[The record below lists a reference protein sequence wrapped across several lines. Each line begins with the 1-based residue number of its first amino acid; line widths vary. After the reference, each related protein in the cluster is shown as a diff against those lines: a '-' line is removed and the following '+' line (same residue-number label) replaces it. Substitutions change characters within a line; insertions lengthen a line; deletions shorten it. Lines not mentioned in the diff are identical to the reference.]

1 MRKLTT
7 LSRFD
12 EKALCDVLDYFLFD
26 DKEKDDFIQQYGEDY
41 FNDEMILQLDLVDGD
56 AESHI
61 YYKVCYLMNEL
72 SHA

>member
-7 LSRFD
+7 LSRLD
-12 EKALCDVLDYFLFD
+12 EKMIRDVLDYFLFD
-26 DKEKDDFIQQYGEDY
+26 DKEKDDFIRQYGEDY
-41 FNDEMILQLDLVDGD
+41 FDDEMNLQLDLVDGN